1 MKTKLKGL
9 CVCSGISAPT
19 RAFKDIDIEM
29 TGYAEVDP
37 FASAVLKNHYPN
49 VPNYGDI
56 TKYKEWKNVER
67 PDVIIGGTPCQS
79 FSIAGLRKG
88 LEDPRGNLT
97 LTFIGLL
104 DYFKPTWF
112 VWENV
117 QGVFS
122 SNNGRD
128 FHSFIE
134 GLQAIGYSLS
144 WRVLDAQ
151 FFGVPQRRKRVFVVG
166 HRSDDWRSAYEV
178 LFEPESLSRDLKK
191 SRQKGKEVT
200 RKTGTSTTT
209 DDRWP
214 ARISNTLDARY
225 GDKMGLEDQHI
236 NSNCPRFVPVSMKE
250 NATDLI
256 AIQGNLIGRGENSG
270 PNGVGASE
278 DNTMYTLTKADVHA
292 VVYEAHAQ
300 DARYREQDVAPTIQA
315 RHSNMTNTPLVYESH
330 PNDSRI
336 TNMGDTCTT
345 VTARWG
351 TGGNNTPLVASDKP
365 KIKATIRRLTPI
377 ECERLQGF
385 PDDFTKIP
393 WRNKPKEECPDGHRY
408 KVLGNSMAVPVV
420 EWIGKRL
427 INVHN
432 KLEGHNNG

>member
-56 TKYKEWKNVER
+56 TKFKEWKNVER

-122 SNNGRD
+122 TNKGRD

-151 FFGVPQRRKRVFVVG
+151 YFGVPQRRKRVFVVG
-166 HRSDDWRSAYEV
+166 QRSEDWRSAYEV
-178 LFEPESLSRDLKK
+178 LFEPESLPRNLKK

-200 RKTGTSTTT
+200 RKTGTSTTAN
-209 DDRWP
+209 DRWKEGVNAFDRQRIAEYGNGKNASTVC
-214 ARISNTLDARY
+214 ARDY
-225 GDKMGLEDQHI
+225 KD
-236 NSNCPRFVPVSMKE
+236 
-250 NATDLI
+250 ATDLI
-256 AIQGNLIGRGENSG
+256 AIQGNLI
-270 PNGVGASE
+270 
-278 DNTMYTLTKADVHA
+278 
-292 VVYEAHAQ
+292 
-300 DARYREQDVAPTIQA
+300 
-315 RHSNMTNTPLVYESH
+315 
-330 PNDSRI
+330 
-336 TNMGDTCTT
+336 
-345 VTARWG
+345 
-351 TGGNNTPLVASDKP
+351 ASDKP
-365 KIKATIRRLTPI
+365 KIKATIRRLTPA

-393 WRNKPKEECPDGHRY
+393 WRNKPKEECPDGQRY

-420 EWIGKRL
+420 AWIGKRL

-432 KLEGHNNG
+432 KWEGYYV

>member
-1 MKTKLKGL
+1 MGSTAVAPGYREVHRNGL
-9 CVCSGISAPT
+9 IGI
-19 RAFKDIDIEM
+19 
-29 TGYAEVDP
+29 
-37 FASAVLKNHYPN
+37 
-49 VPNYGDI
+49 
-56 TKYKEWKNVER
+56 
-67 PDVIIGGTPCQS
+67 
-79 FSIAGLRKG
+79 
-88 LEDPRGNLT
+88 
-97 LTFIGLL
+97 
-104 DYFKPTWF
+104 
-112 VWENV
+112 
-117 QGVFS
+117 
-122 SNNGRD
+122 
-128 FHSFIE
+128 
-134 GLQAIGYSLS
+134 
-144 WRVLDAQ
+144 
-151 FFGVPQRRKRVFVVG
+151 
-166 HRSDDWRSAYEV
+166 
-178 LFEPESLSRDLKK
+178 
-191 SRQKGKEVT
+191 
-200 RKTGTSTTT
+200 
-209 DDRWP
+209 
-214 ARISNTLDARY
+214 
-225 GDKMGLEDQHI
+225 
-236 NSNCPRFVPVSMKE
+236 
-250 NATDLI
+250 
-256 AIQGNLIGRGENSG
+256 NLIGRGENSG